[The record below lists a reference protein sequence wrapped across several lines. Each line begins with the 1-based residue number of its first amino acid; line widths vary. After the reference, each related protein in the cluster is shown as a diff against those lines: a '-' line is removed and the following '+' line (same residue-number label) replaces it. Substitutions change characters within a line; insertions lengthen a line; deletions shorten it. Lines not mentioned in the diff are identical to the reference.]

1 MVTVAST
8 VARMTFIASP
18 SWGYTSADDQDLTVY
33 PLEPCRW

>member
-18 SWGYTSADDQDLTVY
+18 SWGYNTADDQDITAC
-33 PLEPCRW
+33 PLEPFRW